1 MLFPAR
7 FLHRIGISDVMG
19 LINTIERSA
28 LNNFD
33 ALIYDE
39 FFDVAKGSPYEYM
52 QRIIGIWS
60 SMSR

>member
-1 MLFPAR
+1 M
-7 FLHRIGISDVMG
+7 MG